1 MLSGLTSFA
10 ILLAFAVLL
19 ALIILEIG
27 KQIAP
32 KGEDSPGKLAP
43 YACGEDVPAEKVRL
57 NLENFFIYAVFFMI
71 FDVLGFVMVTTL
83 ARPSGTL
90 LPLFYAGASLVSVA
104 ILAVRWR

>member
-19 ALIILEIG
+19 ALVILEIG

-32 KGEDSPGKLAP
+32 RGADSPGKLAP
-43 YACGEDVPAEKVRL
+43 YACGEDLPAEKVRV

-83 ARPSGTL
+83 ARPASFL

-104 ILAVRWR
+104 ILAARWR